1 MGVTRRPIGRAHGA
15 GDYHRGMRDAPAGQR
30 VRQPRLPIHA
40 LSIILGA
47 LAASCTSTA
56 SAPASRLS
64 AAGVEPN
71 SPYVV
76 VLGTAQDGGLPQIG
90 CRRECCISARV
101 DPDLRR
107 LVTSIL
113 AVDPAHDR
121 RYLLDA
127 SPHLPEQVELASDF
141 GAPEATDGRPP
152 LFDGIAI
159 THAHLGHYAGL
170 AYLGRE
176 AYGAETTRVYGTPK
190 LIEYLRVNGP
200 WSLLFDA
207 AHLEARE
214 MAVRQ
219 EAPDETIALAPGA
232 DPDDPGRIQML
243 AIEVPHR
250 GEFSDTVG
258 FVLLGPDRKL
268 LYIPDIDKWER
279 WSVPIE
285 DWIAAVDY
293 ALLDGTFFGPD
304 ELPGRPMSEIP
315 HPFIVESMERFGA
328 LPAAERAKIFFTHL
342 NHSNPAANPASPE
355 SRQVREAGFSILEEG
370 QIFPL

>member
-1 MGVTRRPIGRAHGA
+1 MQ
-15 GDYHRGMRDAPAGQR
+15 DAPAGRR
-30 VRQPRLPIHA
+30 VRQPRLPVQA
-40 LSIILGA
+40 LSLILGA
-47 LAASCTSTA
+47 LAASCTST
-56 SAPASRLS
+56 SPDPASRLT
-64 AAGVEPN
+64 AAGVAPN

-90 CRRECCISARV
+90 CRRECCRSARI
-101 DPDLRR
+101 DPTLQR
-107 LVTSIL
+107 LVTSLL
-113 AVDPAHDR
+113 AVDPAHDK

-127 SPHLPEQVELASDF
+127 SPHLPEQVELASGF
-141 GAPEATDGRPP
+141 GGPDDPDGRPP

-176 AYGAETTRVYGTPK
+176 AYGAETTTVYGTPK
-190 LIEYLRVNGP
+190 LIQYLRVNGP

-207 AHLEARE
+207 GHLEGQKV
-214 MAVRQ
+214 AVRR
-219 EAPDETIALAPGA
+219 EAPDETIGLTAGDDA
-232 DPDDPGRIQML
+232 DDHMPIRLL

-258 FVLLGPDRKL
+258 FVLLGPRRKL

-304 ELPGRPMSEIP
+304 ELPGRRMSEIP
-315 HPFIVESMERFGA
+315 HPFIIESMERFSA
-328 LPAAERAKIFFTHL
+328 LPPAERAKIFFTHL
-342 NHSNPAANPASPE
+342 NHSNPAANPTSPE
-355 SRQVREAGFSILEEG
+355 SRQVREAGFSVLEEG